1 MKIDVLISHESSTPE
16 QRWTLASS
24 LYEQQISLIQLN
36 IVFFATLIICYIYT
50 GLMIFNELN
59 AAGVVILLGRLY
71 QRRCFMNAR
80 PEADRPGRRT
90 PEAWAVDFAVG
101 ASLSATLWGVTST
114 YVLLSQQDIA
124 LQFFVLMVQTGWLS
138 AKAMRNAASPLVVY
152 SQLMLTMV
160 PTLVALVMI
169 PTSFVQVLIPFIL
182 TRFVV
187 SIDFLRYHSGQ
198 FRTLI
203 DSEQRLSEVNAQL
216 EALSNTDGL
225 TGIGNRRA
233 FDQRLVVEWGRAVR
247 ERAAIAIAL
256 IDVDH
261 FKRYND
267 HYGHV
272 SGDVCLRQVAAMLA
286 GAIGRSTDLAARY
299 GGEEFVALLPATD
312 EAGARVV
319 AEGLLRSLEILNLPH
334 EESPIGH
341 VSVSIGI
348 VSLKPT
354 AADEPE
360 SLITLA
366 DRALY
371 HAKRSGRNQV
381 RTASEAPADAG
392 TETQAGFIA

>member
-1 MKIDVLISHESSTPE
+1 
-16 QRWTLASS
+16 
-24 LYEQQISLIQLN
+24 
-36 IVFFATLIICYIYT
+36 
-50 GLMIFNELN
+50 MIFPEIGAV
-59 AAGVVILLGRLY
+59 AAVILVGRLY
-71 QRRCFMNAR
+71 QRQRFMKSR
-80 PEADRPGRRT
+80 PDGDRPGQRT
-90 PEAWAVDFAVG
+90 PEAWALDFAVG
-101 ASLSATLWGVTST
+101 ASLSASLWGVTST
-114 YVLLSQQDIA
+114 YVLLSHQDIG

-138 AKAMRNAASPLVVY
+138 AKGMRNAVSPVVVY
-152 SQLMLTMV
+152 CQLLLTMV
-160 PTLVALVMI
+160 PTVVALV
-169 PTSFVQVLIPFIL
+169 LIPSSFIQVVIPFAIM
-182 TRFVV
+182 RFFI
-187 SIDFLRYHSGQ
+187 SIDVVRYHSHQ
-198 FRTLI
+198 ICSLI

-233 FDQRLVVEWGRAVR
+233 FDQRLAVEWGRAVR
-247 ERAAIAIAL
+247 ERAALALAL

-319 AEGLLRSLEILNLPH
+319 ADGLLRSLEILNMPH

-354 AADEPE
+354 AADDMD
-360 SLITLA
+360 SLVSLA
-366 DRALY
+366 DQALY

-381 RTASEAPADAG
+381 KAASEASANME
-392 TETQAGFIA
+392 TETQAGFVA